1 METKDVYYHIVF
13 RDGNSECSSVFKPR
27 IDNNILFYAKEYV
40 KCSYSY
46 GNMSEYVVIDAN
58 GNECSAEI
66 TKGYFLRAF
75 STSGIAQAHILTLY
89 AKTPNGDDMTYQL
102 TTDSRFGMGFYPG
115 YEEWIAST
123 MFKSIINFFKEVTKY
138 GYETWQYINS
148 LRRECHD
155 KANSIDRLKREQA
168 VQERQL
174 KQVKNS
180 MTEAIVAGDNS
191 VIRESFNYSPYLQRV
206 IIPPTIRRIESFAF
220 RSCKNLSEILCF
232 AVDPPL
238 LGTGVFDGISKSAH
252 IYVPQSSI
260 EKYKTNKDWKQ
271 YEQLITEFTMF

>member
-1 METKDVYYHIVF
+1 METKNVYYHIVL
-13 RDGNSECSSVFKPR
+13 RDGKSERDSVFKPR

-46 GNMSEYVVIDAN
+46 GNMSEYVVVDAN

-66 TKGYFLRAF
+66 TEGYLLKAF
-75 STSGIAQAHILTLY
+75 STTGCARAHILKLY
-89 AKTPNGDDMTYQL
+89 AKTPNGDDMMYQL
-102 TTDSRFGMGFYPG
+102 TTDSSFNYSYYG
-115 YEEWIAST
+115 YEEWNASAI
-123 MFKSIINFFKEVTKY
+123 FKSIIDFFREVTKY

-155 KANSIDRLKREQA
+155 KANSIDMLKREKV

-180 MTEAIVAGDNS
+180 ITEAIVSGQDS
-191 VIRESFNYSPYLQRV
+191 VIESFKYSPHLQRV
-206 IIPPTIRRIESFAF
+206 IIPSTIRRIESFAF
-220 RSCKNLSEILCF
+220 ESCENLSEILCF
-232 AVDPPL
+232 AVDPPF
-238 LGTGVFDGISKSAH
+238 LGVGVFYKISKSAR

-271 YEQLITEFTMF
+271 YEKLITEFTMF